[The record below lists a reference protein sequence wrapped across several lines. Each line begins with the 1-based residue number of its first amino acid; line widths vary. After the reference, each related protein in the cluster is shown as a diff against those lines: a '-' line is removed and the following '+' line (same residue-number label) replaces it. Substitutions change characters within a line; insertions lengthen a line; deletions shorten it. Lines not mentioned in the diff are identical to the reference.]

1 MTDLHL
7 PWLEASILISLLG
20 ALVVSRL
27 RNSDEARRWALG
39 FSGIALFST
48 VGAWLDFH
56 ELHVLEADDC
66 WHLMTY
72 VFGREVLIIDQ
83 LSAPLLP
90 LVALLYFL
98 TALAT
103 LRTKIRR
110 FSFALT
116 LVSEAIVLATFSCKE
131 PWGIILLL
139 SLGTI
144 PPAIEMLHRGR
155 PIRVYA
161 IHMTLFITL
170 MIVGQWYVDM
180 EGGEAQRVHSL
191 WAIVPLLLAVFI
203 RSGIAPFHLW
213 MTDLFEHATFGTA
226 LLFVT
231 PIAGAYAAVRLV
243 LPVAPDWVLRSIG
256 LISLFTA
263 VYASGMALV
272 QREARRYF
280 CYLFLSHSA
289 FVLMGLEIVTPT
301 ALTGAL
307 CVWLSIGLSLGGFG
321 LTLRA
326 LEGRRGRLSLTDF
339 KGLYEHTPA
348 LAVCFLL
355 TGLASVGFPGTL
367 GFIGTELLVDGVV
380 EAYPYIGI
388 AIVLAGALNGIGMV
402 QTYFRLF
409 TGTRYTSSVSLQIS
423 PRERFAVLALAA
435 LLLVGGLAPQS
446 NVRSRFDAAQE
457 LLIEREAVSG
467 SPPLEREAD
476 HDHDDDE
483 HEHEHTTD
491 DKQAAPSIEHE
502 PKHP

>member
-7 PWLEASILISLLG
+7 PWLEASILVSLIG

-27 RNSDEARRWALG
+27 RDSDEARRWALG
-39 FSGIALFST
+39 FSGIALAST
-48 VGAWLDFH
+48 IGAWLDFH
-56 ELHVLEADDC
+56 ELHVVEADDC

-72 VFGREVLIIDQ
+72 IFGHEVLIIDQ

-116 LVSEAIVLATFSCKE
+116 LLSEAIVLATFSCKE
-131 PWGIILLL
+131 PWGIIALL

-144 PPAIEMLHRGR
+144 PPLLELIHRR
-155 PIRVYA
+155 KPIRVFA
-161 IHMTLFITL
+161 LHMGLFIVL
-170 MIVGQWYVDM
+170 MIVGWRFVDL
-180 EGGEAQRVHSL
+180 EGGDQQRVHSL
-191 WAIVPLLLAVFI
+191 WAIIPLLLAIFI

-213 MTDLFEHATFGTA
+213 MSDLFEHATFGTA

-243 LPVAPDWVLRSIG
+243 LPIAPDWVLRSIG

-326 LEGRRGRLSLTDF
+326 LESRRGRLSLTDF
-339 KGLYEHTPA
+339 KGLYEHAPA

-367 GFIGTELLVDGVV
+367 GFVGTELLVDGVV

-388 AIVLAGALNGIGMV
+388 AVVLAAALNGIGMM
-402 QTYFRLF
+402 QTYFQLF

-423 PRERFAVLALAA
+423 PRERFAVIVLAA
-435 LLLVGGLAPQS
+435 LLMVGGLAPQT
-446 NVRSRFDAAQE
+446 NVKSRYHAAAE
-457 LLIEREAVSG
+457 LLHEREGVSG
-467 SPPLEREAD
+467 SPPVEMEMLDED
-476 HDHDDDE
+476 VPHDEDAH
-483 HEHEHTTD
+483 HEHEPEKGH
-491 DKQAAPSIEHE
+491 K
-502 PKHP
+502 

>member
-7 PWLEASILISLLG
+7 PWLEASILISLIGSLI
-20 ALVVSRL
+20 VSRL
-27 RNSDEARRWALG
+27 RDSDEARRWTLC
-39 FSGIALFST
+39 FSGATLVSS
-48 VGAWLDFH
+48 VGAWIDFH
-56 ELHVLEADDC
+56 ELHVLQADDA
-66 WHLMTY
+66 WHFLSY
-72 VFGREVLIIDQ
+72 LVGRELLIVDQ

-90 LVALLYFL
+90 LVALLFFL
-98 TALAT
+98 TTLAT

-116 LVSEAIVLATFSCKE
+116 LLSEAIVLATFSCKE
-131 PWGIILLL
+131 PWGIIALL
-139 SLGTI
+139 SIGTI
-144 PPAIEMLHRGR
+144 PPLLELINRGK
-155 PIRVYA
+155 PIRVFA
-161 IHMTLFITL
+161 FHMVLFIAML
-170 MIVGQWYVDM
+170 VVGWWYVEV
-180 EGGEAQRVHSL
+180 EGGAAQRVHSL
-191 WAIVPLLLAVFI
+191 WAIVPLLIAIFI
-203 RSGIAPFHLW
+203 RNGIAPFHLW
-213 MTDLFEHATFGTA
+213 MSDLFEHATFGTA

-231 PIAGAYAAVRLV
+231 PIVGAYAAVRLV

-263 VYASGMALV
+263 VYAAGMALV

-289 FVLMGLEIVTPT
+289 FVLMGLEIVTKT

-321 LTLRA
+321 LTIRA

-446 NVRSRFDAAQE
+446 NVKSRFDAAE
-457 LLIEREAVSG
+457 EILIERQAVSG
-467 SPPLEREAD
+467 GPPVEHESE
-476 HDHDDDE
+476 HGHDDHGEPVKAEE
-483 HEHEHTTD
+483 HMPH
-491 DKQAAPSIEHE
+491 
-502 PKHP
+502 

>member
-7 PWLEASILISLLG
+7 PWLEVSILVCLIGSL
-20 ALVVSRL
+20 AVSRL
-27 RNSDEARRWALG
+27 RDSAEARRWTLAFTATTL
-39 FSGIALFST
+39 IST
-48 VGAWLDFH
+48 VGSWIDFH
-56 ELHVLEADDC
+56 ELHVIEADDC

-72 VFGREVLIIDQ
+72 IFGREVLIIDQ

-98 TALAT
+98 TTLAT

-110 FSFALT
+110 FSFAMAL
-116 LVSEAIVLATFSCKE
+116 LSEAIVLATFSCKD
-131 PWGIILLL
+131 PWGIIILLG
-139 SLGTI
+139 LGTL
-144 PPAIEMLHRGR
+144 PPLFELMQRGR
-155 PIRVYA
+155 PIRVFGL
-161 IHMTLFITL
+161 HMALF
-170 MIVGQWYVDM
+170 VGMLVMGWSFVES
-180 EGGEAQRVHSL
+180 EGGATQRVHSL
-191 WAIVPLLLAVFI
+191 WAIIPLLVAIFI

-213 MTDLFEHATFGTA
+213 MADLFEHATFGTA

-243 LPVAPDWVLRSIG
+243 LPVAPDVVLRSIG
-256 LISLFTA
+256 LFSLFTA

-272 QREARRYF
+272 QLEARRYF

-301 ALTGAL
+301 ALAGAL

-388 AIVLAGALNGIGMV
+388 AVVLAAALNGIGMV

-435 LLLVGGLAPQS
+435 LLLIGGLAPQS
-446 NVRSRFDAAQE
+446 NVRSRFDAAE
-457 LLIEREAVSG
+457 EILFERNAVSG
-467 SPPLEREAD
+467 SPPVERHSHLE
-476 HDHDDDE
+476 HDSHEPAE
-483 HEHEHTTD
+483 HG
-491 DKQAAPSIEHE
+491 PV

>member
-7 PWLEASILISLLG
+7 PWLEASILISLIG

-27 RNSDEARRWALG
+27 RDSDEARRWTLVISG
-39 FSGIALFST
+39 FTLIST
-48 VGAWLDFH
+48 IGAWIDFH

-66 WHLMTY
+66 WHIMTY
-72 VFGREVLIIDQ
+72 VIGREMLIIDQ

-98 TALAT
+98 TTLAT

-116 LVSEAIVLATFSCKE
+116 LLSEAIVLATFSCKE
-131 PWGIILLL
+131 PWAIITLL
-139 SLGTI
+139 SVGTL
-144 PPAIEMLHRGR
+144 PPLMELIYRGR
-155 PIRVYA
+155 PIRVFVL
-161 IHMTLFITL
+161 HMAMFIA
-170 MIVGQWYVDM
+170 MMCVGWWFVEL

-191 WAIVPLLLAVFI
+191 WAIVPLLLAIFI

-213 MTDLFEHATFGTA
+213 VSDLFEHATFGTA
-226 LLFVT
+226 LLFVA

-272 QREARRYF
+272 QLEARRYF

-307 CVWLSIGLSLGGFG
+307 CVWLSTGLSLGGFG
-321 LTLRA
+321 LTIRA
-326 LEGRRGRLSLTDF
+326 LEARRGRLSLTDF

-435 LLLVGGLAPQS
+435 LLLIGGLIPQS
-446 NVRSRFDAAQE
+446 NVQSRFDAAEE
-457 LLIEREAVSG
+457 LLHEREAVSG
-467 SPPLEREAD
+467 SPPLKREV
-476 HDHDDDE
+476 DDE
-483 HEHEHTTD
+483 HH
-491 DKQAAPSIEHE
+491 
-502 PKHP
+502 HP

>member
-7 PWLEASILISLLG
+7 PWLEFSILVCLIGS
-20 ALVVSRL
+20 LVVSRL
-27 RNSDEARRWALG
+27 RDSDEARRWTMV
-39 FSGIALFST
+39 FSGVALIST
-48 VGAWLDFH
+48 VGSWIDFH
-56 ELHVLEADDC
+56 ELHVLEADDS
-66 WHLMTY
+66 WHMLTY

-90 LVALLYFL
+90 LAALLYFL
-98 TALAT
+98 TTLAT

-116 LVSEAIVLATFSCKE
+116 LLSEAIVLATFSCKD
-131 PWGIILLL
+131 PWGIIILL
-139 SLGTI
+139 SLGTL
-144 PPAIEMLHRGR
+144 PPLLELLHRGR
-155 PIRVYA
+155 PIRVFGF
-161 IHMTLFITL
+161 HMALFVAML
-170 MIVGQWYVDM
+170 VMGWSYVDS
-180 EGGEAQRVHSL
+180 EGGPTQRVHSL
-191 WAIVPLLLAVFI
+191 WAIIPLLIAIFI

-213 MTDLFEHATFGTA
+213 MADLFEHATFGTA

-243 LPVAPDWVLRSIG
+243 LPVAPDVVLRSIG
-256 LISLFTA
+256 LFSLFTA

-272 QREARRYF
+272 QLEARRYF

-301 ALTGAL
+301 ALAGAL

-321 LTLRA
+321 LTIRA

-388 AIVLAGALNGIGMV
+388 AIVFAAALNGIGMV

-409 TGTRYTSSVSLQIS
+409 TETRYTSSISLQIS
-423 PRERFAVLALAA
+423 PRERFAVLALAG
-435 LLLVGGLAPQS
+435 LLLAGGLAPQS
-446 NVRSRFDAAQE
+446 NVQSRFDAAEE
-457 LLIEREAVSG
+457 LLFERNGVSG
-467 SPPLEREAD
+467 SPPVERHLHPEDAG
-476 HDHDDDE
+476 HG
-483 HEHEHTTD
+483 
-491 DKQAAPSIEHE
+491 APVPAGSV
-502 PKHP
+502 PAKKHP

>member
-7 PWLEASILISLLG
+7 PWLEASILISLIG
-20 ALVVSRL
+20 SLVVSRL
-27 RNSDEARRWALG
+27 RDSDEARRWTLG
-39 FSGIALFST
+39 FSGVTLISCI
-48 VGAWLDFH
+48 GAWIDFH
-56 ELHVLEADDC
+56 ELHALEADDA
-66 WHLMTY
+66 WHFLTY
-72 VFGREVLIIDQ
+72 FVGREVFIVDQ

-90 LVALLYFL
+90 LVALLFFL
-98 TALAT
+98 TTLAT

-116 LVSEAIVLATFSCKE
+116 LLSEAIVLATFSCKE
-131 PWGIILLL
+131 PWGIIALL
-139 SLGTI
+139 SIGTI
-144 PPAIEMLHRGR
+144 PPLVELIHRR
-155 PIRVYA
+155 KPIRVFV
-161 IHMTLFITL
+161 IHMGLFIA
-170 MIVGQWYVDM
+170 MMVVGWWYVEV

-191 WAIVPLLLAVFI
+191 WAIIPLLLAVFI

-213 MTDLFEHATFGTA
+213 MSDLFEHATFGTA

-321 LTLRA
+321 LTIRA

-435 LLLVGGLAPQS
+435 LLLIGGLAPQS
-446 NVRSRFDAAQE
+446 NVKSRFDAAEE

-467 SPPLEREAD
+467 SPPIVRESDHEQEAD
-476 HDHDDDE
+476 GTHS
-483 HEHEHTTD
+483 
-491 DKQAAPSIEHE
+491 APSSDAEHK
-502 PKHP
+502 PR

>member
-7 PWLEASILISLLG
+7 PWLEASILVSLIG

-27 RNSDEARRWALG
+27 RDSDEARRWALG
-39 FSGIALFST
+39 FSGIALAST
-48 VGAWLDFH
+48 IGAWLDFH
-56 ELHVLEADDC
+56 ELHVAEADDC

-72 VFGREVLIIDQ
+72 IFGHEVLIIDQ

-116 LVSEAIVLATFSCKE
+116 LLSEAIVLATFSCKE
-131 PWGIILLL
+131 PWGIIALL

-144 PPAIEMLHRGR
+144 PPLLELIHRR
-155 PIRVYA
+155 KPIRVFA
-161 IHMTLFITL
+161 LHMGLFIVL
-170 MIVGQWYVDM
+170 MIVGWRFVDL
-180 EGGEAQRVHSL
+180 EGGDQQRVHSL
-191 WAIVPLLLAVFI
+191 WAIIPLLLAIFI

-213 MTDLFEHATFGTA
+213 MSDLFEHATFGTA

-243 LPVAPDWVLRSIG
+243 LPIAPDWVLRSIG

-326 LEGRRGRLSLTDF
+326 LESRRGRLSLTDF
-339 KGLYEHTPA
+339 KGLYEHAPA

-367 GFIGTELLVDGVV
+367 GFVGTELLVDGVV

-388 AIVLAGALNGIGMV
+388 AVVLAAALNGIGMM
-402 QTYFRLF
+402 QTYFQLF

-423 PRERFAVLALAA
+423 PRERFAVIVLAA
-435 LLLVGGLAPQS
+435 LLMVGGLAPQT
-446 NVRSRFDAAQE
+446 NVKSRYHAAAE
-457 LLIEREAVSG
+457 LLHEREGVSG
-467 SPPLEREAD
+467 SPPVEMEMLDED
-476 HDHDDDE
+476 VPHDEDTH
-483 HEHEHTTD
+483 HG
-491 DKQAAPSIEHE
+491 HE
-502 PKHP
+502 PEKGHK

>member
-1 MTDLHL
+1 MTHLHL
-7 PWLEASILISLLG
+7 PWLEASILISLVGSLI
-20 ALVVSRL
+20 VWRL
-27 RNSDEARRWALG
+27 RNPDEARLWSLYFTGAALT
-39 FSGIALFST
+39 SS
-48 VGAWLDFH
+48 VGAWIDFH
-56 ELHVLEADDC
+56 ELHVVEADDC

-72 VFGREVLIIDQ
+72 FFGHRVLIVDQ

-98 TALAT
+98 TTLAT

-110 FSFALT
+110 FSFALS
-116 LVSEAIVLATFSCKE
+116 LLSEAIALATFSCKE
-131 PWGIILLL
+131 PWGIIGLL
-139 SLGTI
+139 SLGTV
-144 PPAIEMLHRGR
+144 PPLIELLFRR
-155 PIRVYA
+155 KPIRVYVFHA
-161 IHMTLFITL
+161 LLFMAL
-170 MIVGQWYVDM
+170 MIVGWSYVEM
-180 EGGEAQRVHSL
+180 EGGAQQRIHSL
-191 WAIVPLLLAVFI
+191 WAIVPLLMAILV
-203 RSGIAPFHLW
+203 RSGIAPFHIW
-213 MTDLFEHATFGTA
+213 IADLFEHATFGTA

-231 PIAGAYAAVRLV
+231 PMAGAYAAVRLV
-243 LPVAPDWVLRSIG
+243 LPIAPDWVLRSIG

-289 FVLMGLEIVTPT
+289 FVLMGLEIVTPM

-326 LEGRRGRLSLTDF
+326 LESRRGRLSLTDF

-348 LAVCFLL
+348 LAVCFML

-388 AIVLAGALNGIGMV
+388 AIVVAGAINGIGMV

-409 TGTRYTSSVSLQIS
+409 TGTRYASSVSLQIS
-423 PRERFAVLALAA
+423 PRERFAVLVLAA
-435 LLLVGGLAPQS
+435 LLMIGGLLPQT
-446 NVRSRFDAAQE
+446 NVTSRHHAAEE
-457 LLIEREAVSG
+457 LLLERQGVSG
-467 SPPLEREAD
+467 SPAIKP
-476 HDHDDDE
+476 
-483 HEHEHTTD
+483 
-491 DKQAAPSIEHE
+491 E
-502 PKHP
+502 PHAGEPDLQEEVAGH